1 MCFCQYNMKLFS
13 HWFAT
18 TFLVMWSYY
27 IMVIKGM
34 KGGWTFCFWF
44 GLFSYDDGEKK
55 VMLSILYFFIII
67 FILRT
72 A

>member
-1 MCFCQYNMKLFS
+1 MKLFS

-27 IMVIKGM
+27 IMAIKGM

-55 VMLSILYFFIII
+55 VMLSILYF
-67 FILRT
+67 L
-72 A
+72 

>member
-1 MCFCQYNMKLFS
+1 M
-13 HWFAT
+13 A
-18 TFLVMWSYY
+18 
-27 IMVIKGM
+27 IKGM

-44 GLFSYDDGEKK
+44 GLFSYDDDEKK